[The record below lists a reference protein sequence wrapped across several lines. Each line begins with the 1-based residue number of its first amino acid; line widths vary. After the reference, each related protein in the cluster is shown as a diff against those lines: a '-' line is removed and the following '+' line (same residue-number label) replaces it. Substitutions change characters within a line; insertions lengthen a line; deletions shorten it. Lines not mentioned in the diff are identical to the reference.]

1 MRLRE
6 LYILGL
12 FLLSSTV
19 AAQDV
24 KPILVD
30 RFDRVSCSDIRA
42 RLDQFMIELSKD
54 GDARGFVTLNDDD
67 GTFTEV
73 VRRRALFENHFK
85 VRDFDM
91 ERIYFVRKSG
101 LPEFGVELWKV
112 PEAGNL
118 AFSYTS
124 DWNYGVSKRK
134 KPFIVY
140 ERGFNESECLF
151 PSGAGI
157 LADYLSANPDSRG
170 NVVIRCNG
178 RPCFIENK
186 TMILDELGSDGRV
199 SPSRIRFFYVPV
211 RNEFAFNIEYWLLP

>member
-6 LYILGL
+6 LYILGF

-54 GDARGFVTLNDDD
+54 VEARGFVTLNDE

-73 VRRRALFENHFK
+73 VGQRALFENHFK

-91 ERIYFVRKSG
+91 ERIHFVRKSG

-112 PEAGNL
+112 PATGDL

-124 DWNYGVSKRK
+124 DWDYRVSKGK

-157 LADYLSANPDSRG
+157 FADYLSANPDSRG

-178 RPCFIENK
+178 RPCFRENK
-186 TMILDELGSDGRV
+186 KMILDELGSDNRV

-211 RNEFAFNIEYWLLP
+211 RNEFAFKIEYWLLP